1 MNMEREERTMA
12 GNGNDR
18 CGAFAMTMGASEPRH
33 ADAAEG
39 ARDGAARNEEGTT
52 ILLVEDH
59 ADTALV
65 MKLLLERKGYHVTT
79 APSVGAALEVAS
91 RENFDLLISDIGLP
105 DGSGIDLIQRLS
117 ERRPVKGIAL
127 SGFGMEE
134 DVRRSIEAGFAEHLI
149 KPVSYQKLREAI
161 QRILC

>member
-1 MNMEREERTMA
+1 MHSGELTA
-12 GNGNDR
+12 ASDGKDR
-18 CGAFAMTMGASEPRH
+18 GATFTLTMGAGDPH
-33 ADAAEG
+33 HTDAVEREG
-39 ARDGAARNEEGTT
+39 EVWKEEGTT

-59 ADTALV
+59 ADTAMV
-65 MKLLLERKGYHVTT
+65 MKLLLERKGYHVSI
-79 APSVGAALEVAS
+79 APSVGAALELAA

-105 DGSGIDLIQRLS
+105 DGSGIDLIQTLS

-161 QRILC
+161 ERILC